1 MLINMSEMLKV
12 AKENKFGVP
21 AFNIGNETM
30 FTTVIEK
37 CEQTNSPVIL
47 AIHPDELEYI
57 GEEFARYV
65 VERAKKA
72 SVPAVV
78 HLDHGA
84 NLDQVVRAVKCGFTS
99 VMIDAS
105 TCPLNENI
113 EIAKEVVKVCK
124 ANNISV
130 EGELGT
136 IGTNAGSYEAI
147 SDKIIFTQPEDV
159 KTYVESTGVDTLA
172 IAIGTAHGIYPEN
185 FVPELK
191 LDLLKEI
198 VATTDAYLVLHGGSN
213 NKDEEIAEAV
223 KIGVQKVN
231 ISSDYKS
238 VLYETVRQFLAENT
252 KEMEPHQIYKQA
264 KLDAQAVLE
273 HKLRLLD
280 CYGKADLYL

>member
-1 MLINMSEMLKV
+1 MLINMNEMLKV
-12 AKENKFGVP
+12 AKANKFGVP
-21 AFNIGNETM
+21 AFNIGNDIM

-37 CEQTNSPVIL
+37 CEQTNSPVIV

-57 GEEFARYV
+57 GNEFALYV

-72 SVPAVV
+72 TVPVVV

-84 NLDQVVRAVKCGFTS
+84 SLEQIVRAVKCGFTS

-105 TCPLNENI
+105 TSSLEQNI
-113 EIAKEVVKVCK
+113 ETSKQVVEVCA

-136 IGTNAGSYEAI
+136 IGTNAGAYESI
-147 SDKIIFTQPEDV
+147 SDKIIYTQPADV
-159 KTYVESTGVDTLA
+159 KTYVEHTGVDTLA

-191 LDLLKEI
+191 LELLKEI
-198 VATTDAYLVLHGGSN
+198 VSTTDTFLVLHGGSN

-238 VLYETVRQFLAENT
+238 VLYETVRQYLAANP

-273 HKLRLLD
+273 HKLHLLD
-280 CYGKADLYL
+280 CYGKADLY